1 LKYVDQVTLKKAMES
16 RRVVGSTRPR

>member
-16 RRVVGSTRPR
+16 RRAVASTHPR